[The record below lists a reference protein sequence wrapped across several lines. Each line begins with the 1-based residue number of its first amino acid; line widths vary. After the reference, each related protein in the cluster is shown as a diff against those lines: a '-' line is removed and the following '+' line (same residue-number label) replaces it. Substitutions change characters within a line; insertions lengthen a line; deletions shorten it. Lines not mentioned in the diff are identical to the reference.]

1 MVMTSGKREQ
11 KLLVYI
17 VALIVLI
24 FGFALRYLWQK
35 PSVFLPKNQNLTF
48 VAIVKSEPKIS
59 KDRQVITI
67 GDSKIYTSLFP
78 KYQVGDRI
86 KVEGRN
92 NENGFIFNPQ
102 IKLVGHVSGVMY
114 QVAAIRTKI
123 SDKVYAML
131 PEREATLVVGS
142 VLGVDNIS
150 EDFRQ
155 ELIST
160 GTIHVV
166 VVSGQNLAIVAG
178 LFVGMAK
185 FIGRRKSL
193 LLACVAVF
201 LYALLAGFNA
211 PVLRAVLM
219 VLASAIAVLFGRE
232 VNALWSLVLAA
243 LLIVFVWPAAIL
255 ETSFQ
260 LTFAASLGI
269 MTLGQ
274 KLQKIIN
281 HKSSIINLFW
291 ENAAV
296 STSAYLFTAPIIF
309 WHFGRLTLIAP
320 IANIFVA
327 EAVFPIMFFGFLTAI
342 FSLIFTPIAQVFAWF
357 AYVPALYFV
366 SAVQIFSSIG

>member
-1 MVMTSGKREQ
+1 MTSGKREQ

-327 EAVFPIMFFGFLTAI
+327 EAVFSIMFFGFLTAI